1 MDRKMCS
8 MMAGVAGAGA
18 LTLVHQAARV
28 MTPNAPRMD
37 VLGMRAL
44 RGAYRQLG
52 VSPRSDRALEREALA
67 GDMVANSAYY
77 SLVGVGSRE
86 SVWVRGLALGLVA
99 GLGAVM
105 LPKPLGLGDP
115 PNAHLPSTQLM
126 TIAWYVLGGLTAA
139 AAFAARD
146 RDASQMAPASRRPGF
161 GASMHRAM

>member
-1 MDRKMCS
+1 MDRKTCS

-18 LTLVHQAARV
+18 LTLAHQVARAV
-28 MTPNAPRMD
+28 TPDAPRMD

-52 VSPRSDRALEREALA
+52 VGPGSDRTLARQALA

-77 SLVGVGSRE
+77 ALVGVGSRE
-86 SVWVRGLALGLVA
+86 SVWARGLALGLLA

-146 RDASQMAPASRRPGF
+146 ADARQPAPVSAS
-161 GASMHRAM
+161 A

>member
-1 MDRKMCS
+1 

-18 LTLVHQAARV
+18 LTLVHQVARA
-28 MTPNAPRMD
+28 MTPDAPRMD

-52 VSPRSDRALEREALA
+52 VGPGSDQALERQALA

-86 SVWVRGLALGLVA
+86 SVWLRGLALGLVA

-126 TIAWYVLGGLTAA
+126 TIAWYLLGGLTAA

-146 RDASQMAPASRRPGF
+146 AGALQPARASS
-161 GASMHRAM
+161 ST

>member
-1 MDRKMCS
+1 MDRKLCS

-18 LTLVHQAARV
+18 LTLVHQAARLV
-28 MTPNAPRMD
+28 TPHAPRMD

-52 VSPRSDRALEREALA
+52 VGPRSDRALEREALA

-77 SLVGVGSRE
+77 SLIGMGGRE
-86 SVWVRGLALGLVA
+86 SVWMRGLGLGLAA
-99 GLGAVM
+99 GLGAIL

-115 PNAHLPSTQLM
+115 PNAHQSSTQVM
-126 TIAWYVLGGLTAA
+126 TMAWYVLGGMVAA

-146 RDASQMAPASRRPGF
+146 VVEAEPARALASQRPPARH
-161 GASMHRAM
+161 AST